1 MLMDQNIINIKSHM
15 YCYFLNISNINK
27 KEQMCHK
34 TNDIAFII
42 STYNATEKKK
52 SWENT
57 GFVSTI

>member
-1 MLMDQNIINIKSHM
+1 MLMDQNIINIKSSM

-27 KEQMCHK
+27 KEQMYHK
-34 TNDIAFII
+34 TNDIALIV
-42 STYNATEKKK
+42 STYNAAEKKK